1 MTIIKSLQLG
11 MYLAAVMLLL
21 PKMTSIMMEGLVPLS
36 NAVRKKMVKRFPNR
50 NITVGMDTALI
61 VGNPA
66 VIAPALLLIPVM
78 VVLAVILPGNKVM
91 PLGDLSQFVFFIACM
106 VPVFKGNIIRTW
118 LASIMVFAPGLYIA
132 SWMAKP
138 TTEVFMKFGAGA
150 KKGVMY
156 SSLNPSANP
165 FTALFAWASQ
175 IGLIAYILIGALLIS
190 IGYYL
195 KKRERVQEAKEKVAE
210 G

>member
-1 MTIIKSLQLG
+1 
-11 MYLAAVMLLL
+11 
-21 PKMTSIMMEGLVPLS
+21 
-36 NAVRKKMVKRFPNR
+36 
-50 NITVGMDTALI
+50 
-61 VGNPA
+61 
-66 VIAPALLLIPVM
+66 
-78 VVLAVILPGNKVM
+78 
-91 PLGDLSQFVFFIACM
+91 
-106 VPVFKGNIIRTW
+106 
-118 LASIMVFAPGLYIA
+118 
-132 SWMAKP
+132 
-138 TTEVFMKFGAGA
+138 MKFGAGA